1 MPGTLFRGTF
11 LLSLSPIASQ
21 PRLRLHDHTSWLSP
35 RWVGFLFPIKLDV
48 KRNVTANTRPRIASL
63 GENVVGLSSPQKVV
77 EPDVSPALVESSSIE
92 KTGHSQQGETIKE
105 LEQESQTVPSQYAI
119 DHEAY
124 PEPTEEERST
134 LRKVYD
140 TIPLTAWTLCFVEVG
155 ERASYYGA
163 KAAFNNFMQF
173 PLPEGGPGTG
183 AINPDNPNDHAGAL

>member
-1 MPGTLFRGTF
+1 MWST
-11 LLSLSPIASQ
+11 
-21 PRLRLHDHTSWLSP
+21 
-35 RWVGFLFPIKLDV
+35 V
-48 KRNVTANTRPRIASL
+48 ASL
-63 GENVVGLSSPQKVV
+63 GENTVGLATQKVA
-77 EPDVSPALVESSSIE
+77 EPAAVPIVKTLTSEKVALQNKETEVLDGESQSLSPADS
-92 KTGHSQQGETIKE
+92 
-105 LEQESQTVPSQYAI
+105 I

-163 KAAFNNFMQF
+163 RAAFNNFMQF

-183 AINPDNPNDHAGAL
+183 AINPNNPNDHAGAL

>member
-1 MPGTLFRGTF
+1 M
-11 LLSLSPIASQ
+11 SLS
-21 PRLRLHDHTSWLSP
+21 DTSPLI
-35 RWVGFLFPIKLDV
+35 RDLI
-48 KRNVTANTRPRIASL
+48 IASL
-63 GENVVGLSSPQKVV
+63 GENTVGLATQKVA
-77 EPDVSPALVESSSIE
+77 EPAAVPIVKTLTSEKVALQNNETEVLDGEAQSLSPVDS
-92 KTGHSQQGETIKE
+92 
-105 LEQESQTVPSQYAI
+105 I

-140 TIPLTAWTLCFVEVG
+140 TIPITAWTLCFVEVG

-183 AINPDNPNDHAGAL
+183 AINLNNPNDHAGAL

>member
-1 MPGTLFRGTF
+1 M
-11 LLSLSPIASQ
+11 
-21 PRLRLHDHTSWLSP
+21 
-35 RWVGFLFPIKLDV
+35 
-48 KRNVTANTRPRIASL
+48 
-63 GENVVGLSSPQKVV
+63 GLAAQKVV
-77 EPDVSPALVESSSIE
+77 EPAAIPISHNSSLE
-92 KTGHSQQGETIKE
+92 KGIVTLDSERSVDDG
-105 LEQESQTVPSQYAI
+105 ESQAIQPRTVI

-124 PEPTEEERST
+124 PEPTAEERTT

-183 AINPDNPNDHAGAL
+183 AINPNNPNGHAGAL